1 MPPHPGRTNS
11 TSNSPS
17 RSKSKSRS
25 PSSSNRVDMTPSPPR
40 YVSEEVEKWCE
51 NVKQNL
57 MRPVEPASG
66 LIDYRKIEGKTM
78 AIYDPT
84 EDLEQRLKDVRRKES
99 ATGVDALTRDEVWRQ
114 RFHQAFS
121 KAQPLA

>member
-1 MPPHPGRTNS
+1 MPPHPGRNNFIS
-11 TSNSPS
+11 SSPS

-25 PSSSNRVDMTPSPPR
+25 PSSSDRVDMTPSPPH
-40 YVSEEVEKWCE
+40 
-51 NVKQNL
+51 VKQNL
-57 MRPVEPASG
+57 MRPVEPTSE
-66 LIDYRKIEGKTM
+66 LIDFRKIEGKTM